1 RERGKRVDRLPF
13 RDRYRQGRGR
23 HRRARPGPTVPL
35 REPQRQYP
43 RHDGVGERRRLRR
56 DLLRA
61 AESARRQG
69 RRRGGDLGQREL
81 PERTRGGEDRPRHG
95 NDDDRSHRYGGRE
108 AEGPGRRGDGRP
120 VEQHAAHRGHPP
132 DRAAHSH
139 RVPPRRARRARPMIV
154 HVRDYMI
161 LEVEH
166 LRSTTTIREAIGKLT
181 KSRHHGLPV
190 TDESGKLVGFVS
202 AKELLR
208 HSGEGETPIAKII
221 RPGTYTAYPETGLD
235 DAARIMFRFGL
246 RDLPIIDERGRL
258 CGILSNLDV
267 VRSHFERAS
276 PMKADTLKRLLSERY
291 ALPFSFRRGLVPI
304 SRLTPIQWK
313 VFEDELEGRRYE
325 LERGFAEPV
334 LVVQK
339 GEEWILVDGHHRAL
353 AAREMGLT
361 QLQAFI
367 LTCDRPEE
375 FATKETG
382 FERIAKEHHL
392 TTVEDIEID
401 RASHHPLIEVTTQ
414 LIRRFEGG
422 SSSDTSTTAH

>member
-1 RERGKRVDRLPF
+1 
-13 RDRYRQGRGR
+13 
-23 HRRARPGPTVPL
+23 
-35 REPQRQYP
+35 
-43 RHDGVGERRRLRR
+43 
-56 DLLRA
+56 
-61 AESARRQG
+61 
-69 RRRGGDLGQREL
+69 
-81 PERTRGGEDRPRHG
+81 
-95 NDDDRSHRYGGRE
+95 
-108 AEGPGRRGDGRP
+108 
-120 VEQHAAHRGHPP
+120 
-132 DRAAHSH
+132 
-139 RVPPRRARRARPMIV
+139 MIV
-154 HVRDYMI
+154 RVRDYMI

-166 LRSTTTIREAIGKLT
+166 LRSTTSIRDAIGKVT

-190 TDESGKLVGFVS
+190 TDESGVLVGFVS

-208 HSGEGETPIAKII
+208 HVTESDTPIAKII

-246 RDLPIIDERGRL
+246 RDLPIIDEQGKL

-276 PMKADTLKRLLSERY
+276 PMKADTLKRLLADRY
-291 ALPFSFRRGLVPI
+291 GLPFSSRRGLVPI
-304 SRLTPIQWK
+304 SKLTPTQWK

-339 GEEWILVDGHHRAL
+339 GDKWILVDGHHRAL

-361 QLQAFI
+361 QLQAFV

-382 FERIAKEHHL
+382 FERLANEHHL
-392 TTVEDIEID
+392 TTVDDIEID
-401 RASHHPLIEVTTQ
+401 RSSHHPLIEVTTQ
-414 LIRRFEGG
+414 LLRRFEGG
-422 SSSDTSTTAH
+422 SSPESSSTLP

>member
-1 RERGKRVDRLPF
+1 
-13 RDRYRQGRGR
+13 
-23 HRRARPGPTVPL
+23 
-35 REPQRQYP
+35 
-43 RHDGVGERRRLRR
+43 
-56 DLLRA
+56 
-61 AESARRQG
+61 
-69 RRRGGDLGQREL
+69 
-81 PERTRGGEDRPRHG
+81 
-95 NDDDRSHRYGGRE
+95 
-108 AEGPGRRGDGRP
+108 
-120 VEQHAAHRGHPP
+120 
-132 DRAAHSH
+132 
-139 RVPPRRARRARPMIV
+139 
-154 HVRDYMI
+154 
-161 LEVEH
+161 
-166 LRSTTTIREAIGKLT
+166 
-181 KSRHHGLPV
+181 
-190 TDESGKLVGFVS
+190 
-202 AKELLR
+202 
-208 HSGEGETPIAKII
+208 
-221 RPGTYTAYPETGLD
+221 
-235 DAARIMFRFGL
+235 MFRFGL

-304 SRLTPIQWK
+304 SRLTPTQWK

-339 GEEWILVDGHHRAL
+339 VEEWILVDGHHRAL

-422 SSSDTSTTAH
+422 GPSDTSSASLP

>member
-1 RERGKRVDRLPF
+1 
-13 RDRYRQGRGR
+13 
-23 HRRARPGPTVPL
+23 
-35 REPQRQYP
+35 
-43 RHDGVGERRRLRR
+43 
-56 DLLRA
+56 
-61 AESARRQG
+61 
-69 RRRGGDLGQREL
+69 
-81 PERTRGGEDRPRHG
+81 
-95 NDDDRSHRYGGRE
+95 
-108 AEGPGRRGDGRP
+108 
-120 VEQHAAHRGHPP
+120 
-132 DRAAHSH
+132 
-139 RVPPRRARRARPMIV
+139 MIV
-154 HVRDYMI
+154 RVRDYMI

-190 TDESGKLVGFVS
+190 TDHSGKLVGFVS

-208 HSGEGETPIAKII
+208 HSAEGDTPIAKII
-221 RPGTYTAYPETGLD
+221 RPGTYTAYPDTGLD

-291 ALPFSFRRGLVPI
+291 GLPFSFRRGLVPI
-304 SRLTPIQWK
+304 SRLTPTQWK

-422 SSSDTSTTAH
+422 SSSDTSSTAH